1 MAKVAHMRRHLAK
14 HGESVMA
21 KSRIG
26 GFLVALVV
34 ASITVGFFWNRTLA
48 RSKPPAAPA
57 KFRAQH
63 LKPKVASMLSH
74 QPFSFEENQGQTDPR
89 VKFIARSPGGMVF
102 ISPTELTFR
111 LDPAPNKARIGEHGG
126 SCTDALSRRESAGRG
141 RRAGAARPPK
151 QLLCRQRPGEV
162 AWGCKVLPEDPD

>member
-111 LDPAPNKARIGEHGG
+111 LDPAPNKARGVSPQEGLG
-126 SCTDALSRRESAGRG
+126 LYQSGNKQAKRALASM
-141 RRAGAARPPK
+141 GAAVRMRLVGANP
-151 QLLCRQRPGEV
+151 QAEV
-162 AWGCKVLPEDPD
+162 A